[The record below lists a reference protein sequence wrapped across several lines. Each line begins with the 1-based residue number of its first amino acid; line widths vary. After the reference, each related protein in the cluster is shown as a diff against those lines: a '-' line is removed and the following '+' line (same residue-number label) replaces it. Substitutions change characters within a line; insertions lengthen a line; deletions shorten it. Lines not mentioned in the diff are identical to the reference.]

1 MTHLQR
7 RIFITL
13 LGAAASGW
21 SPSTR
26 AQQGGLPVIGYI
38 NAAAET
44 DGRDLV
50 LAFKQG
56 LGERGYVEGQNVSI
70 EYRWAEDRY
79 EQLVAIAQD
88 LASRHVAIIAATS
101 TPVALAAKA
110 TTTTIPIAFTIGGD
124 PVKLGLVKS
133 LSRPA
138 GNITGVTRFNV
149 SLIPKRLQLLQE
161 LIPHLTVAALLVNPS
176 NPNTQTVLREVQEAA
191 RSFSIQIHLLQAR
204 GDAELD
210 MAFGSLRQV
219 GALALLIANDPF
231 FNSRSDKLAELTVR
245 FRIPA
250 IYQYRQFVEVGGLM
264 SYGASNTDSHRQLGN
279 YVGRILAGAKP
290 ADLPVEQ
297 STRLDL
303 LINLKTAKS
312 LGLAV
317 PQSILARADEVIE

>member
-1 MTHLQR
+1 MQR

-13 LGAAASGW
+13 LGAAAYGW
-21 SPSTR
+21 SPLSR
-26 AQQGGLPVIGYI
+26 AQQRGLPVIGYI

-44 DGRDLV
+44 DARDLV

-56 LGERGYVEGQNVSI
+56 LGEKGYVEGQNVLI

-79 EQLVAIAQD
+79 DQLLAIAQD
-88 LASRHVAIIAATS
+88 LIGGHVAIIAATS

-110 TTTTIPIAFTIGGD
+110 ATTTIPIVFTIGGD
-124 PVKLGLVKS
+124 PIKLGLVKS

-138 GNITGVTRFNV
+138 GNLTGVTRFNV
-149 SLIPKRLQLLQE
+149 DLVPKRLQLLQDS
-161 LIPHLTVAALLVNPS
+161 IPHLTVAALLVNPS

-191 RSFSIQIHLLQAR
+191 RSFNIQLHFLQAHS
-204 GDAELD
+204 DAELD
-210 MAFGSLRQV
+210 MAFGSLRQL
-219 GALALLIANDPF
+219 GAAGLLIANDPF
-231 FNSRSDKLAELTVR
+231 FNSRADKLAELTVR
-245 FRIPA
+245 FRIPT
-250 IYQYRQFVEVGGLM
+250 IYQYRQFVEAGGLM

-303 LINLKTAKS
+303 LINLKTAKV
-312 LGLAV
+312 LGLTIPSSV
-317 PQSILARADEVIE
+317 LARAAEVIE